1 MINEIYKSEDGSMV
15 ADYIKGFLPPKKES
29 EIHCHE
35 EYEFLL
41 IVNGEITYADN
52 KGVIKMSEKSVV
64 FTKSHD
70 VHNPWTSSERMYER
84 YRIVFSA
91 EAFRGMDFPEEIA
104 YLTSASYKK
113 NISDEDF
120 AELLIYF
127 NGIYDSIKKGG
138 ENRLAETCYLIS
150 ALSKGKRSLPRARE
164 NEKHYIEDVIEYI
177 KEHYSERISYEDLA
191 ARFFVSRGKL
201 IYDFKAYAKMS
212 VLEFLTIT
220 RIEAAK
226 ALLTGGY
233 SVSLASERC
242 GFSSPSYFIKVFS
255 QITGI
260 TPLKFQVRFLQKNG

>member
-1 MINEIYKSEDGSMV
+1 MLNEIYKSADGSML
-15 ADYIKGFLPPKKES
+15 ADYMKGFIPPKKES

-52 KGVIKMSEKSVV
+52 NGVIKMSGKSVV
-64 FTKSHD
+64 FTKAHD
-70 VHNPWTSSERMYER
+70 VHNPWASSERMYER
-84 YRIVFSA
+84 YRIVFSS
-91 EAFRGMDFPEEIA
+91 EAFCGMNFPEEIA
-104 YLTSASYKK
+104 RLTSTSYKK

-120 AELLIYF
+120 SELLVYF
-127 NGIYDSIKKGG
+127 KGIYDSIKSG
-138 ENRLAETCYLIS
+138 EPDRLTEKNYLIS
-150 ALSKGKRSLPRARE
+150 ALSKGKRALPRERE
-164 NEKHYIEDVIEYI
+164 NEKHYVEDVIEYI
-177 KEHYSERISYEDLA
+177 KEHYSERIGYEDLA

-226 ALLTGGY
+226 GLLSCGY
-233 SVSLASERC
+233 SVSSASEQC

-255 QITGI
+255 QITGT
-260 TPLKFQVRFLQKNG
+260 TPLKFQVRFLQKSG

>member
-1 MINEIYKSEDGSMV
+1 MFNEIYKNSDGSMV
-15 ADYIKGFLPPKKES
+15 ADYMKGFLPPKRES

-52 KGVIKMSEKSVV
+52 KGIIKMNEKSLV
-64 FTKSHD
+64 FTKAHD

-84 YRIVFSA
+84 YRIVFTA
-91 EAFRGMDFPEEIA
+91 DAFRGMDFPEEIA
-104 YLTSASYKK
+104 DLISVSYKK

-120 AELLIYF
+120 SELLLYF
-127 NGIYDSIKKGG
+127 KGMYDSIRKG
-138 ENRLAETCYLIS
+138 ERASLIEKTYLLA
-150 ALSKGKRSLPRARE
+150 ALSKGKRAQQRERE
-164 NEKHYIEDVIEYI
+164 NEKNYIEDVIEYI
-177 KEHYSERISYEDLA
+177 KEHYIERVSYENLA
-191 ARFFVSRGKL
+191 SGFFVSRGKL

-212 VLEFLTIT
+212 ILEFLTIT

-226 ALLTGGY
+226 GLLSCGY
-233 SVSLASERC
+233 SVSAASERC

-260 TPLKFQVRFLQKNG
+260 TPLKFQVRFLQKKV